1 VSTVTSTSLATVIRL
16 SPTSIQARTRAIRCV
31 AVVVGLL
38 LAGGATMHVLAKH
51 RRNEVDAQRDVL
63 EAQHAHEIAVLQ
75 AEVREARDQARWAAA
90 LAPHALLTGNGVQ
103 TTGALP
109 APTPRVQMRDS
120 GPAPSVQAAAS
131 SATPVR
137 QGKAEQFSAT
147 MAGAKSANEVAMAV
161 KTVQILLP
169 QTARAR
175 RSEAAASKADHAG
188 DAVTAVP
195 AQQGANHTEPQEAV
209 AVTASRASTKAP
221 LGVRGAAPSSPDNG
235 DQLPHVEAVSQ
246 SKAQVDEL
254 TTQAVKMKSGLS
266 IPVGGTFPS
275 GEKLLGVDPA
285 KHQIVTDQRTIVL
298 MP

>member
-120 GPAPSVQAAAS
+120 GP
-131 SATPVR
+131 ATPVR